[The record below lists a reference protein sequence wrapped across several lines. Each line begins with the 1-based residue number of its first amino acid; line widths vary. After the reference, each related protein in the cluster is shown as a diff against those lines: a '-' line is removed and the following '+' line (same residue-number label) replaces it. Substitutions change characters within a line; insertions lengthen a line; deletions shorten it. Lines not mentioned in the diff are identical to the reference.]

1 MTSDQPFKKYEDR
14 LYRVLSYI
22 YDHLDEDL
30 NLDTLADIACMSRY
44 HWHRVFRAMTGE
56 TLADTIRRLR
66 LSKAANT
73 LIQEDTPVREIAASL
88 GYHHLAS
95 FSRAFKKAHGV
106 SPKEYRER
114 GIAITNYL
122 NLNKGDELMYSI
134 KIKELEEIR
143 AAGMLHVGPY
153 QNIGIAFNN
162 LGGVLVA
169 NSLMSRVDELFAIYH
184 DPPDCKP
191 STELRSH
198 VAVSIKDG
206 FPDDLENME
215 YFQVVGGKYAVLE
228 HKGPYATLKA
238 AYEWF
243 YGKWLPQSGFEPK
256 DAPPI
261 EVYIND
267 PKTTPSAELRT
278 DIRIPLL

>member
-14 LYRVLSYI
+14 LHRVLSYI
-22 YDHLDEDL
+22 YENLSEDL

-56 TLADTIRRLR
+56 TLAEVVRRLR

-73 LIQEDTPVREIAASL
+73 LLQEKISVREIATSF
-88 GYHHLAS
+88 GYRNLAS

-106 SPKEYRER
+106 SPNEFRER
-114 GIAITNYL
+114 GLAITNYL
-122 NLNKGDELMYSI
+122 SLKKGHENLYPVI
-134 KIKELEEIR
+134 IKEFEEVC
-143 AAGMLHVGPY
+143 AAGVLHSGPY
-153 QNIGIAFNN
+153 QKIGTAFKS
-162 LGGVLVA
+162 LGSVLMA
-169 NSLMSRVDELFAIYH
+169 NSLMSQVHELFVIYH

-191 STELRSH
+191 SSELRSH
-198 VAVSIKDG
+198 VAVSVHDG
-206 FPDDLENME
+206 FPNNLNRMD
-215 YFQVVGGKYAVLE
+215 YFNVVGGTYAVLE

-243 YGKWLPQSGFEPK
+243 YGKWLPNSGLEPK
-256 DAPPI
+256 DAPPL

-267 PKTTPSAELRT
+267 PKITPSAELRT
-278 DIRIPLL
+278 DIRLPLL